1 MFAHFPY
8 LMHAKSEFIFM
19 KYFGETFYSLYF
31 EFDSY
36 FMHKMLNMNHSTMY
50 HRSGQFNAVQKQ
62 LQQSLN
68 GLQER
73 TFVIEFC
80 MHILC
85 IQNNVYKS
93 SRYK

>member
-19 KYFGETFYSLYF
+19 KYIGGETFYSLF
-31 EFDSY
+31 TCWQL
-36 FMHKMLNMNHSTMY
+36 HKILNMNHSTMY
-50 HRSGQFNAVQKQ
+50 HSSGQFNAVQKQ

-73 TFVIEFC
+73 KFIEFFYAYF
-80 MHILC
+80 MHP
-85 IQNNVYKS
+85 K
-93 SRYK
+93 